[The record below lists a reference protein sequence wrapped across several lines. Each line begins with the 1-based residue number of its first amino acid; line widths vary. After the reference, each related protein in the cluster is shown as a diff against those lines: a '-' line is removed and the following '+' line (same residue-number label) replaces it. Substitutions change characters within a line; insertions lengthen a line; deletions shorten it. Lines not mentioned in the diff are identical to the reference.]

1 MAAEH
6 KPGSSVCRL
15 KMIDEKGMA
24 QSKACDSPKWCD
36 GGIRTDCRGEGDD
49 DTPPPPCCWPMG
61 GGVCSGL
68 FSQTGPRANFRGTKF
83 RETADWGPMNPLVYF
98 ASRTGARSSQTGG
111 GAGWRHWGGGVG
123 S

>member
-1 MAAEH
+1 MASEH

-49 DTPPPPCCWPMG
+49 DTPPPMLLAHG
-61 GGVCSGL
+61 GGSVQACSAK
-68 FSQTGPRANFRGTKF
+68 QAQGPTSG
-83 RETADWGPMNPLVYF
+83 EP
-98 ASRTGARSSQTGG
+98 SSGKQQIGDQ
-111 GAGWRHWGGGVG
+111 
-123 S
+123 